1 MIVVNDTAALSSLA
15 IAGQLSLL
23 KQLYNTVII
32 PQAVADELA
41 KASSDD
47 SGIGAIP
54 TLSWIEIRQASNS
67 SMVNTLQEQQD
78 LDTGDAE
85 AIILALELGAERIL
99 MDERLSRQAAIK
111 IGLPIT
117 GILGILVAAK
127 IEGLISAVKPVMD
140 DLISQAGFWVSGQ
153 LYDEVLQAV
162 GE

>member
-1 MIVVNDTAALSSLA
+1 MIIVNDTAALSSLA

-23 KQLYNTVII
+23 RQLYNTVII

-41 KASSDD
+41 NASLEESRV
-47 SGIGAIP
+47 GAIP
-54 TLSWIEIRQASNS
+54 ALSWIEIRQASNS
-67 SMVNTLQEQQD
+67 SMVQTLQEQQN

-85 AIILALELGAERIL
+85 AIILALELGADRLLI
-99 MDERLSRQAAIK
+99 DERLSRQAAIQ

-117 GILGILVAAK
+117 GMLGVLVAAK

>member
-1 MIVVNDTAALSSLA
+1 MIIVNDTAALSSLA
-15 IAGQLSLL
+15 IAGQLTLL
-23 KQLYNTVII
+23 QKLYNTVVI
-32 PQAVADELA
+32 PQAVADEFA
-41 KASSDD
+41 NASDD
-47 SGIGAIP
+47 SRVGAIP
-54 TLSWIEIRQASNS
+54 ALSWIEIRQASNS

-85 AIILALELGAERIL
+85 AIILALELGAERLL
-99 MDERLSRQAAIK
+99 MDERLSRKAAIQ

-117 GILGILVAAK
+117 GVLGVLVAAK
-127 IEGLISAVKPVMD
+127 IAGLISAVKPIMD

>member
-1 MIVVNDTAALSSLA
+1 MIIVNDTAALSSLA

-32 PQAVADELA
+32 PQAIVDELDNVPS
-41 KASSDD
+41 KESSL
-47 SGIGAIP
+47 GAIP

-67 SMVNTLQEQQD
+67 TMVQTLQEQQD

-85 AIILALELGAERIL
+85 AIILALELGAERLLI
-99 MDERLSRQAAIK
+99 DERLSRQAAIR

-117 GILGILVAAK
+117 GVLGILVAAK
-127 IEGLISAVKPVMD
+127 TEGLISAVKPVMD
-140 DLISQAGFWVSGQ
+140 DLISQAGFWVSCQ

>member
-1 MIVVNDTAALSSLA
+1 MIIVNDTAALSSLA

-41 KASSDD
+41 NASDES
-47 SGIGAIP
+47 SIGAIP
-54 TLSWIEIRQASNS
+54 ALSWIEIRQASNS

-85 AIILALELGAERIL
+85 AIILALELGAERLL
-99 MDERLSRQAAIK
+99 MDERLSRQAAIE

-117 GILGILVAAK
+117 GMLGILVAAK